1 MIHCFQS
8 ADELVEK
15 LSFHFL
21 DFITRDNHSGSQL
34 NIALSGGNTPK
45 AFFRKIA
52 LNQYKYDRPIPWN
65 KVHLFWVD
73 ERCLISRHADSNFG
87 MTSTTLLSKINLHE
101 NNIHRMRGENDPGLE
116 ALRYAEEIKTQVA
129 MKDGI
134 PVFDCIFLGIGDDG
148 HTASIFP
155 DRLDLLTAER
165 ICETVKHPV
174 TGQSRVTLTGKPII
188 QAKRIIFL
196 VTGESKSLVIKQI
209 MNNEPEAARYPAAYI
224 YYKKNDADWFMDAAA
239 AKLLKSSTLW

>member
-15 LSFHFL
+15 LSLHFL

-34 NIALSGGNTPK
+34 NIALSGGNTPE
-45 AFFRKIA
+45 AFFGKIS
-52 LNQYKYDRPIPWN
+52 LNQNKYDLSILWN

-73 ERCLISRHADSNFG
+73 ERCVTPRHADSNFG
-87 MTSTTLLSKINLHE
+87 MTSRTLLSKINLQE
-101 NNIHRMRGENDPGLE
+101 NNIHRIRGENDPDLE
-116 ALRYAEEIKTQVA
+116 ALRYAREIKSQV
-129 MKDGI
+129 MLKDGY

-155 DRLDLLTAER
+155 DRLDLLTAEK

-174 TGQSRVTLTGKPII
+174 TGQSRVTLTGKSIL
-188 QAKRIIFL
+188 QAKRTIFL

-209 MNNEPEAARYPAAYI
+209 MNNEPEASRYPAAYI
-224 YYKKNDADWFMDAAA
+224 YFNKNNAEWYMDAAA